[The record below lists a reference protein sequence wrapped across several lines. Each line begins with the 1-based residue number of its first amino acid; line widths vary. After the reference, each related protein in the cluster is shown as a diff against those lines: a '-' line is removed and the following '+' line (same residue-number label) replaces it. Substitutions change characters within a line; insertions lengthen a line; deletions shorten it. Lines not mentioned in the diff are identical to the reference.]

1 MTGPKKI
8 GSASRI
14 GSKFET
20 PKPQL
25 YFLYLFVLFYIYRLH
40 VYIYIHISNVLLCW
54 DWFDQAWV
62 FSHKKCEPGPWPSQA
77 ALSSAMPPEYSCIT
91 WARRP
96 KWWKPTWNP
105 QLDLEDVLLYIIC
118 PYILYLL
125 YIIIIMIIIIIL
137 YYIVL
142 YYIILYYN
150 YIILYYISSTV
161 EDSRVLGFQIGLE
174 GHTQLYTRSRYQG
187 EARRIGGLIFRIY
200 PQHKYF
206 KFNDQPILC
215 LFYISGFAVCVFQL
229 SAFIPG
235 KAAWKYM
242 FIPWD
247 KFGLGVGVGGL
258 GSVWAGWCWWCCC
271 CWFVTWW

>member
-1 MTGPKKI
+1 M
-8 GSASRI
+8 S
-14 GSKFET
+14 
-20 PKPQL
+20 
-25 YFLYLFVLFYIYRLH
+25 Y
-40 VYIYIHISNVLLCW
+40 
-54 DWFDQAWV
+54 
-62 FSHKKCEPGPWPSQA
+62 
-77 ALSSAMPPEYSCIT
+77 
-91 WARRP
+91 
-96 KWWKPTWNP
+96 
-105 QLDLEDVLLYIIC
+105 
-118 PYILYLL
+118 YILYVLI
-125 YIIIIMIIIIIL
+125 YIIFIIYYYYYDYYYYIIL
-137 YYIVL
+137 YCIVL

-235 KAAWKYM
+235 KAA
-242 FIPWD
+242 
-247 KFGLGVGVGGL
+247 
-258 GSVWAGWCWWCCC
+258 
-271 CWFVTWW
+271 